1 MTRSSGVGMAV
12 TNANELP
19 AIRFGT
25 FEVDLRAGELR
36 RNGSRVR
43 LQEQPFQI
51 LLALVERPG
60 EVVTRDELRKKLWP
74 ADTFVDFDHSL
85 NAAIRR
91 LRDALGDSA
100 ENPRFVETVARRGYR
115 FIAPVNGIASPA
127 ESTPTEVAPVP
138 RSRRKWLWL
147 ALVPLLAIAISIG
160 FHAGLRTSQDNQVS
174 ETRLTANPEEARV
187 TGAAVSVDGKWLAF
201 SDKYGCY
208 LRQMDTGET
217 RSIPLPAGFI
227 PKPESWFPD
236 GTHIL
241 VTWVAGPHEPTSLWT
256 ISIVGGTPRKLA
268 DQGRWAAVSPDG
280 SQVAYAEHSEAAWLT
295 PEGSTAVW
303 IMQADGEKAHKIL
316 ESDGSHFKNSFGP
329 PAWSPDSKRIAFV
342 RSKLDASSWGIS
354 SQIETLEIAS
364 GKTEVVLQTPGLLG
378 GLAWTKD
385 DRLIYAGVA
394 SPLTPGSSSLWAYRM
409 FGPNNPRFRGPIRLT
424 SGPGYVGS
432 ISISAGNRLT
442 FLRNTIQPDVYVSSL
457 EAGGRELSSPRR
469 LTLDDRDDYPFA
481 WTPDSKYILFVSNR
495 DGPYHIFKQA
505 MDQTEP
511 ELLVGGD
518 MWAYLPR
525 LTPDG
530 TSLLYY
536 VSRKMSDTP
545 SPVPLMRMPLA
556 GGPPQVVL
564 EHVGVNNEQ
573 CARAPATLCLL
584 SSIDQKGEHFFSF
597 DPMKGAPQEIPQL
610 LMEGVDYSTYNWSLS
625 PNGQSLVTSSK
636 TQAYTTLSKDEP
648 TIKITSL
655 SGFSTRTIPVP
666 EWSALT
672 SLDWAADSKSVW
684 AAAHTTDGSWAL
696 LNVDLDGRVRTM
708 LRDDKMLM
716 GWAIQ
721 SPNGHHVA
729 LWKASGNSNVWMLDK
744 F

>member
-1 MTRSSGVGMAV
+1 MAV
-12 TNANELP
+12 TSANELP

-36 RNGSRVR
+36 RNGSRIR

-51 LLALVERPG
+51 LLALIERPG
-60 EVVTRDELRKKLWP
+60 EVVTRDELQKKLWP

-115 FIAPVNGIASPA
+115 FIAPVNGIA
-127 ESTPTEVAPVP
+127 TPVEQPKADPAPVSP
-138 RSRRKWLWL
+138 GRRKWLWL
-147 ALVPLLAIAISIG
+147 ALVPVLAIVLSIG
-160 FHAGLRTSQDNQVS
+160 FHAGLRTSQGNQVS

-187 TGAAVSVDGKWLAF
+187 TGAAISADGKWLAF

-217 RSIPLPAGFI
+217 HSIPLPAGFI

-256 ISIVGGTPRKLA
+256 ISIMGGTPRKLA
-268 DQGRWAAVSPDG
+268 DQGRWAVVSPDG
-280 SQVAYAEHSEAAWLT
+280 SQIVYAEHSEAAWLT
-295 PEGSTAVW
+295 PEGSTALW
-303 IMQADGEKAHKIL
+303 IMQAHGEKPQKIL

-329 PAWSPDSKRIAFV
+329 PAWSPDGKRIAFV
-342 RSKLDASSWGIS
+342 RSKYDVSGWGTT
-354 SQIETLEIAS
+354 SQIETLETAS
-364 GKTEVVLQTPGLLG
+364 GKTEFVLQSPGLLG

-385 DRLIYAGVA
+385 DRLIYATIA
-394 SPLTPGSSSLWAYRM
+394 SPLSPGSSSLWAYRM
-409 FGPNNPRFRGPIRLT
+409 FGPNNPRFRGPVRLT
-424 SGPGYVGS
+424 SGPGYIGS
-432 ISISAGNRLT
+432 ISISTGNRLT
-442 FLRNTIQPDVYVSSL
+442 FLRNTIQPDVYVSTL

-481 WTPDSKYILFVSNR
+481 WTPDNKYVLFVSNR

-530 TSLLYY
+530 SSLLYY

-556 GGPPQVVL
+556 GGPPQLVL

-584 SSIDQKGEHFFSF
+584 SEIDQKGERFFSF
-597 DPMKGAPQEIPQL
+597 DPVKGAPREIPQL
-610 LMEGVDYSTYNWSLS
+610 LIEGVDYSTYNWSLS
-625 PNGQSLVTSSK
+625 PNGQSLVTSNK
-636 TQAYTTLSKDEP
+636 TQVYTSLTKNEP
-648 TIKITSL
+648 AIKITSL
-655 SGFSTRTIPVP
+655 HDFSSRTIPVP
-666 EWSALT
+666 GWAALT

-684 AAAHTTDGSWAL
+684 AAAHTTDGAWAL
-696 LNVDLDGRVRTM
+696 LNVDLEGHVRLM
-708 LRDDKMLM
+708 LREDKMLM

-721 SPNGHHVA
+721 SSDGHHLA

>member
-1 MTRSSGVGMAV
+1 MAV
-12 TNANELP
+12 TSANELP
-19 AIRFGT
+19 TIRFGT

-36 RNGSRVR
+36 RNGSRIR

-51 LLALVERPG
+51 LLALIERPG
-60 EVVTRDELRKKLWP
+60 DVVTRDELQKKLWA

-115 FIAPVNGIASPA
+115 FIAPVNGIA
-127 ESTPTEVAPVP
+127 TPVEPPKGDPAPVSP
-138 RSRRKWLWL
+138 GWRKWLWL
-147 ALVPLLAIAISIG
+147 ALVPVLAIVLSIG
-160 FHAGLRTSQDNQVS
+160 FHAGLRTSQGNQVS
-174 ETRLTANPEEARV
+174 ETRLTANPEEARI
-187 TGAAVSVDGKWLAF
+187 TGAAISADGKWLAF

-217 RSIPLPAGFI
+217 HSIPLPAGFI
-227 PKPESWFPD
+227 PQPASWFPD

-256 ISIVGGTPRKLA
+256 ISIMGGTPRKLA

-280 SQVAYAEHSEAAWLT
+280 SQIVYAEHSESAWLT
-295 PEGSTAVW
+295 PEGSTALW
-303 IMQADGEKAHKIL
+303 IMQADGERPHKVL

-329 PAWSPDSKRIAFV
+329 PAWSPDGKRIAFV
-342 RSKLDASSWGIS
+342 RSKYDPSGWGTT
-354 SQIETLEIAS
+354 SQIETLETAS
-364 GKTEVVLQTPGLLG
+364 GKTEVVLQSPGLLG
-378 GLAWTKD
+378 GLTWTKD
-385 DRLIYAGVA
+385 DRLIYATIA
-394 SPLTPGSSSLWAYRM
+394 SPLSPGNSTLWAYRM
-409 FGPNNPRFRGPIRLT
+409 FGPDNARFRGPIRLS
-424 SGPGYVGS
+424 SGPGYIGS

-442 FLRNTIQPDVYVSSL
+442 LLRNTIQPDVYVSTL
-457 EAGGRELSSPRR
+457 EAGGKELSAPRR

-481 WTPDSKYILFVSNR
+481 WTPDSKYVLFVSNR

-505 MDQTEP
+505 LDQTEP
-511 ELLVGGD
+511 EVLVGGD

-530 TSLLYY
+530 SSLLYY

-556 GGPPQVVL
+556 GGPPQLVL

-584 SSIDQKGEHFFSF
+584 SEIDQKGERFFSF
-597 DPMKGAPQEIPQL
+597 DPVKGARREIPQL
-610 LMEGVDYSTYNWSLS
+610 LIEGVDYSTYNWSLS
-625 PNGQSLVTSSK
+625 PNGQSLVTSNK
-636 TQAYTTLSKDEP
+636 TQVYTSLTKNEP
-648 TIKITSL
+648 AIKITSL
-655 SGFSTRTIPVP
+655 HDFSSRTIPVP
-666 EWSALT
+666 GWAALT
-672 SLDWAADSKSVW
+672 SLDWAADSRSIW
-684 AAAHTTDGSWAL
+684 AAAHTTDGIWAL
-696 LNVDLDGRVRTM
+696 LNVDLEGHVRPM
-708 LRDDKMLM
+708 LRDDKMLI
-716 GWAIQ
+716 GWAIP
-721 SPNGHHVA
+721 SNDGHHVA
-729 LWKASGNSNVWMLDK
+729 LWKASGNSNVWMVDK